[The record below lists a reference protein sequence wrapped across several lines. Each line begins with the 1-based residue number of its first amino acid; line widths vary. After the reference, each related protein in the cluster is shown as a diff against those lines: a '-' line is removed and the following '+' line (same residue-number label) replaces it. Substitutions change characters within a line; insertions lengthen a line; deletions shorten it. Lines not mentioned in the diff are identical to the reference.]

1 MKKFQ
6 EHITEVTKDLNS
18 MDLSFIKRAEV
29 ITAFNIT
36 GNDFQSEKYKAEIQY
51 LFKKHFF
58 PEFDLTK
65 TAKTLDEAKVNSL
78 VRELRQKYKQSFLR
92 LLKYTPK
99 GVGPG
104 EVMMYFLVDDL
115 TLGGG
120 ASAGLDLGSGGKG
133 YEMKACNLTQDGF
146 FQDFKIGGTVDITK
160 PLAAA
165 VAIKREMLEEKVKG
179 LRGKPT
185 EIAKGDMAVIKSSN
199 WSTRWEAEVEKPY
212 KATVY
217 NDYFKTHP
225 VVFAINSTP
234 KAMQGQIFVREIRK
248 DSIEIHQVTSGTIK
262 PKIRY

>member
-1 MKKFQ
+1 
-6 EHITEVTKDLNS
+6 
-18 MDLSFIKRAEV
+18 MDLEFIKRAEV

-36 GNDFQSEKYKAEIQY
+36 GSDFQDTKYKAEIQY

-58 PEFDLTK
+58 PEFDLSK
-65 TAKTLDEAKVNSL
+65 TVSTLDEAKVNSL
-78 VRELRQKYKQSFLR
+78 IREIKQKYKSSFVR

-133 YEMKACNLTQDGF
+133 YEMKACDLTKAGY
-146 FQDFKIGGTVDITK
+146 FQNFKIGGTVDITK

-165 VAIKREMLEEKVKG
+165 VAIKREMLDEKVKG
-179 LRGKPT
+179 LRGKAT
-185 EIAKGDMAVIKSSN
+185 EIADGDMKIIKSSK

-212 KATVY
+212 KDTAY
-217 NDYFKTHP
+217 NDYFKSHP
-225 VVFAINSTP
+225 VVFAINTTP
-234 KAMQGQIFVREIRK
+234 KAKQGEIFVRQIRK

-262 PKIRY
+262 PKIKY